1 MSVIRHALA
10 AAALSW
16 DFDTTQES
24 QEIQGGIRAVPAV
37 AAGGDEH
44 DDVGQGRAWEGA
56 GENDDFAGTGAAE
69 SGDDARAD
77 DGGCAD
83 EPEVARPGVMRPGL
97 EGTRAAVTKPGVT
110 QPGVTRARETRED
123 GLRQAGTQPGVT
135 MPGARLL
142 RASREQLE
150 ALLRAKK
157 LDGTLTSAD
166 REDAAARAGRLVP
179 TSWPD
184 IDARL
189 GGGFPRG
196 ECSEIVGARS
206 TGRTSVLCALLA
218 AAAAR
223 GDIVALVDA
232 CDRFD
237 PVSAAGL
244 GLDLDRLLWVRGFSP
259 EPAPVVSS
267 PRATAAPTSS
277 APAAGH
283 GAACRHGALA
293 GGRHEQVSREEMAGR
308 RVRGTPGMPGTAR
321 AVSAVSAPGTANAPG
336 TGSTRGTGRMTR
348 ASSERQAAARAR
360 EEVERQARRLERAI
374 KAFGLILQAG
384 GFGVVALDLADV
396 PLPALRQLPF
406 TTWRRLQRWLEG
418 SETVGL
424 LLAAEPLGRS
434 ARGVT
439 LRLSAAEDGTHLTWT
454 GESDRAR
461 LFAGFAFHPH
471 VHSARRIGD
480 ATVAARATS
489 LEADRPDAPDA
500 PLIHTGTRG

>member
-44 DDVGQGRAWEGA
+44 DDVGQDRVWEGGAWEGA
-56 GENDDFAGTGAAE
+56 GEEGEFAGTGVAE
-69 SGDDARAD
+69 SGDDASAD
-77 DGGCAD
+77 DGGRAD

-97 EGTRAAVTKPGVT
+97 GGTRSAVTRPGVART
-110 QPGVTRARETRED
+110 RETREE
-123 GLRQAGTQPGVT
+123 GLRQGGTQPGVT
-135 MPGARLL
+135 MPEARLL
-142 RASREQLE
+142 RASREQIE

-166 REDAAARAGRLVP
+166 REDDAARAGRLVP

-259 EPAPVVSS
+259 EPSPVVPS
-267 PRATAAPTSS
+267 PRAIAAPTSS
-277 APAAGH
+277 EPAAGH

-293 GGRHEQVSREEMAGR
+293 GGRDARVSREEMAR
-308 RVRGTPGMPGTAR
+308 RRARGTPGPSGPAS
-321 AVSAVSAPGTANAPG
+321 AVSAVSATGTANV
-336 TGSTRGTGRMTR
+336 TGAGSMRGTVRMTR

-471 VHSARRIGD
+471 VHSAQRLGD

-489 LEADRPDAPDA
+489 LEADAPDAPDA
-500 PLIHTGTRG
+500 RLIHTGTRG